1 MSQTVMK
8 KLKQGDEVV
17 VRTGRS
23 RDQRGKILRLLA
35 DGRVVVEGVNMVKRH
50 TRPNPQMN
58 QPGGIL
64 EKEAPIAIANVAL
77 YNPATKKP
85 DRVGI
90 KVLADGRK
98 VRYFK
103 SNGEVVDA

>member
-1 MSQTVMK
+1 MK
-8 KLKQGDEVV
+8 KLKRGDEVI

-23 RDQRGKILRLLA
+23 RGQRGKVLRLLD
-35 DGRVVVEGVNMVKRH
+35 DGRVVVEGVNMIKRH
-50 TRPNPQMN
+50 TRPNPQAN

-64 EKEAPIAIANVAL
+64 EKEAPIAAANVAL

-90 KVLADGRK
+90 RVLADGRK

-103 SNGEVVDA
+103 SNGEVVDV

>member
-1 MSQTVMK
+1 MK
-8 KLKQGDEVV
+8 KLKQGDEVIV
-17 VRTGRS
+17 CTGRN
-23 RDQRGKILRLLA
+23 RGQRGKILRLLD
-35 DGRVVVEGVNMVKRH
+35 DGRVVVEGVNMIKRH
-50 TRPNPQMN
+50 TRPNPQAN

-64 EKEAPIAIANVAL
+64 EKEAPIAVANVAL
-77 YNPATKKP
+77 YNPATKKA

-103 SNGEVVDA
+103 SNSEIVDA